1 MSRLWAPESWP
12 GPRGVEGLQCCQG
25 WASPRQGELNSAWPV
40 APTTHGSVPPLT
52 SPGEQCKSL
61 SCLPSATL
69 SLGPALGPSPLLTLT
84 TERERERETWSA
96 PLLCRLPPSR
106 AQLGEQA
113 LLERCCWPL
122 QLRDTEVNEARWF
135 SYFPLTAQSAGA
147 CRPAMVQGG
156 RMKEPSTVDRLS
168 GRQLGS
174 KKARRGGNR

>member
-1 MSRLWAPESWP
+1 MLPGLGQPEA
-12 GPRGVEGLQCCQG
+12 GRAE
-25 WASPRQGELNSAWPV
+25 
-40 APTTHGSVPPLT
+40 
-52 SPGEQCKSL
+52 
-61 SCLPSATL
+61 L
-69 SLGPALGPSPLLTLT
+69 SLACGPNHTWVCSSTHIPWRTVQIPLLPALSHTLLGPCPGSITSSDINNR
-84 TERERERETWSA
+84 ERERERETWSA

-106 AQLGEQA
+106 AQLVEQA

-122 QLRDTEVNEARWF
+122 QLRNTEVNEARWF

-156 RMKEPSTVDRLS
+156 GMKEPSTVDRLS